1 MADQQKYKVTERI
14 DAGGMAE
21 VFRGVAE
28 SIQGFKKAVAIK
40 RILPNLTR
48 KPKFV
53 AMFLDE
59 AKLSLHLQH
68 ANIVQVFDIG
78 VADNTYFIV
87 MEYIDGGNLRTLLDS
102 LRRQGRRMKIEHTI
116 YLMMEVCKGLA
127 YAHDMHDPESGRPL
141 GIVHRDISPPN
152 ILISRQGEVKLVD
165 FGLAKAASQ
174 VENTEPGVVKG
185 KFSYLSP
192 EAAEGREV
200 DHRSDIFAAGIVLFE
215 LLAGRRLFYGDTDYD
230 TVQLVRQ
237 ARIPSLK
244 SLNPE
249 VETQLEEVV
258 RKALA
263 RDVVD
268 RYQHGADLQDAL
280 AQYLFSRGMKVTSR
294 DIAQLVQQCLK
305 EKERSAPPKPKV
317 SNIIDAL
324 IAEEIVKF
332 TSLGEGDVDV
342 EAPDGSRP
350 LRPDDISEPP
360 PLTDADTVDPRSW
373 LDDLDTGKPGVEP
386 IAQPPS
392 RQART
397 SSHSAPAASQ
407 PGRGK
412 TAPQGSPT
420 ARPAPEG
427 KPVKTFR
434 QFAVLAADDA
444 PAAKAAPA
452 PPAAPSA
459 KAGKAPAPPAGAQ
472 ARTGRTATQ
481 ASVPVAAEA
490 PPRKAVSAPRV
501 ATPIQAKGKAA
512 AQGKKK
518 GTEADLLEAMVDR
531 PAKAGTRRYGAPA
544 PEPDRTPPKSS
555 KKWVVILV
563 VVLLLALLGVAATLA
578 YKVGLI
584 GGGGAAVSPTTRTRG
599 SGASRGPRR
608 RIRRRGPA

>member
-21 VFRGVAE
+21 VFRGVSE
-28 SIQGFKKAVAIK
+28 SVQGFKKAVAIK

-116 YLMMEVCKGLA
+116 FIMMQVCAGLG

-152 ILISRQGEVKLVD
+152 ILLSRQGEVKLVD

-192 EAAEGREV
+192 EAAEGKEV
-200 DHRSDIFAAGIVLFE
+200 DHRSDIFAVGIVLFE

-268 RYQHGADLQDAL
+268 RFQHAADLQDAL
-280 AQYLFSRGMKVTSR
+280 AQHLFSRGMKVTGR
-294 DIAQLVQQCLK
+294 DIAQLVNQCLK
-305 EKERSAPPKPKV
+305 EKEKSAPPKPKV

-324 IAEEIVKF
+324 ISEEIVKF
-332 TSLGEGDVDV
+332 TSLGEEDVDF
-342 EAPDGSRP
+342 EEPDGSRP
-350 LRPDDISEPP
+350 LRAEDISEPP
-360 PLTDADTVDPRSW
+360 PLSAADTVDPRSW
-373 LDDLDTGKPGVEP
+373 LADLGTGESNAADFAPQPQRRTGAHNV
-386 IAQPPS
+386 AQ
-392 RQART
+392 A
-397 SSHSAPAASQ
+397 
-407 PGRGK
+407 GRK
-412 TAPQGSPT
+412 TAPQGTPV
-420 ARPAPEG
+420 AKPAAEA
-427 KPVKTFR
+427 KPSKTFK
-434 QFAVLAADDA
+434 QFAALGDSD
-444 PAAKAAPA
+444 PAPA
-452 PPAAPSA
+452 PPPKAARPA
-459 KAGKAPAPPAGAQ
+459 APPAPQ
-472 ARTGRTATQ
+472 PPRPGRT
-481 ASVPVAAEA
+481 VAMGSPGAPAEA
-490 PPRKAVSAPRV
+490 PRRGAGVPRV
-501 ATPIQAKGKAA
+501 ATPIQPEAKPAA
-512 AQGKKK
+512 AAGKGGRKK
-518 GTEADLLEAMVDR
+518 GEADLLEAMVEH
-531 PAKAGTRRYGAPA
+531 PAKAGTRRYGAPP

-555 KKWVVILV
+555 KKWVVLLV
-563 VVLLLALLGVAATLA
+563 VAVLIALLGVAATLA

-584 GGGGAAVSPTTRTRG
+584 GGGGAVVNPTTRSRG
-599 SGASRGPRR
+599 SGASRGLRR
-608 RIRRRGPA
+608 RTRRRAPA

>member
-21 VFRGVAE
+21 VFRGVSE
-28 SIQGFKKAVAIK
+28 SVQGFKKSVAIK

-53 AMFLDE
+53 QMFLDE

-116 YLMMEVCKGLA
+116 FIMMQVCGGLG

-192 EAAEGREV
+192 EAAEGKDV
-200 DHRSDIFAAGIVLFE
+200 DHRSDIFAVGIVLFE

-249 VETQLEEVV
+249 VETQLEEIV

-268 RYQHGADLQDAL
+268 RYQHAADLQDAL

-324 IAEEIVKF
+324 ISEEIVKF
-332 TSLGEGDVDV
+332 TSLGEGDLDL
-342 EAPDGSRP
+342 EEPDGSRP

-360 PLTDADTVDPRSW
+360 PLTANDTVDPRSW
-373 LDDLDTGKPGVEP
+373 LEDLDTGKSNVEE
-386 IAQPPS
+386 IAHPPS
-392 RQART
+392 R
-397 SSHSAPAASQ
+397 PVAAGA
-407 PGRGK
+407 GRGK
-412 TAPQGSPT
+412 TSPQGSA
-420 ARPAPEG
+420 ARAGSDG

-434 QFAVLAADDA
+434 QF
-444 PAAKAAPA
+444 PALGQAESPPAAPA
-452 PPAAPSA
+452 PPTRGGRPAPQPAAEPARTGKTVARASA
-459 KAGKAPAPPAGAQ
+459 APPA
-472 ARTGRTATQ
+472 
-481 ASVPVAAEA
+481 EA
-490 PPRKAVSAPRV
+490 PARKPAAAAPRV
-501 ATPIQAKGKAA
+501 ATPIQAEGKPA
-512 AQGKKK
+512 KKK
-518 GTEADLLEAMVDR
+518 RGEVDLLEQMVDH

-544 PEPDRTPPKSS
+544 APEPDRTPPKSS
-555 KKWVVILV
+555 RKWIVILV
-563 VVLLLALLGVAATLA
+563 VVVLLALLGVAATLA

-584 GGGGAAVSPTTRTRG
+584 GGAGTVVTPTSRSRG

-608 RIRRRGPA
+608 RTRRRGPA